1 MEHRNELW
9 LRPESIKRCENRD
22 DDHGVER
29 EKVGSQGDEGI
40 ALGDNDVSA
49 LGRGL
54 ELLEFSAKAPGPNH
68 MGQLVTHDIK
78 PGGLWET
85 EEDDQPAA
93 TAAEQGD
100 PHLKRITGDSSDVLE
115 GVGTSDTDREK
126 QSADQEP

>member
-1 MEHRNELW
+1 
-9 LRPESIKRCENRD
+9 
-22 DDHGVER
+22 
-29 EKVGSQGDEGI
+29 
-40 ALGDNDVSA
+40 
-49 LGRGL
+49 
-54 ELLEFSAKAPGPNH
+54 